1 MFRGALIALKVYIR
15 KEKRSVK
22 STYLNFYH
30 KKLEEQIKQ
39 KEGNNREWR
48 SIKQKMGQQ

>member
-1 MFRGALIALKVYIR
+1 MFRGALIALNVYIR